1 MLFRWFQRVYRINA
15 AATRWFRRR
24 LTPAGYFALAGLLL
38 TSAAANSEQTLAL
51 QAFFLIVAM
60 LGLGMLTAPFF
71 RFSGR
76 IHRTPPRFATAGE
89 PFPVRVR
96 LTNLTTKT
104 QSGLEYLEHLEESP
118 IPAPELQA
126 QRSRPRS
133 VRRFHSIPR
142 PSIQSARSRM
152 VPVPTLPPKGH
163 AEFQIEVVAYRR
175 GPLVLAGG
183 YIARPDPIGL
193 FRALV
198 HIPEPRTTLILPK
211 RYPLPPLDLPGK
223 NQYQRGGVAL
233 ASGVGE
239 AEEFVALRDYRRGDS
254 MRRIHWRST
263 ARLGKLVV
271 KECQDEFLVRHALV
285 LDTYCPPERDG
296 LFEEAI
302 AVAASF
308 ACTVPDQDSL
318 LDLLFVGASAVCVT
332 TGRGVG
338 QPEQLLE
345 ALATAK
351 PRRDADFEEL
361 QSLVLRHLPSLG
373 GAILVFLIWNDARRA
388 LVRKLRALGLPT
400 LVLLV
405 VPPFST
411 DPIAASSS
419 EDRPNQWALLEAGRI
434 AEGLQELAASP

>member
-1 MLFRWFQRVYRINA
+1 
-15 AATRWFRRR
+15 
-24 LTPAGYFALAGLLL
+24 
-38 TSAAANSEQTLAL
+38 
-51 QAFFLIVAM
+51 
-60 LGLGMLTAPFF
+60 
-71 RFSGR
+71 
-76 IHRTPPRFATAGE
+76 
-89 PFPVRVR
+89 
-96 LTNLTTKT
+96 
-104 QSGLEYLEHLEESP
+104 
-118 IPAPELQA
+118 
-126 QRSRPRS
+126 
-133 VRRFHSIPR
+133 
-142 PSIQSARSRM
+142 
-152 VPVPTLPPKGH
+152 
-163 AEFQIEVVAYRR
+163 
-175 GPLVLAGG
+175 
-183 YIARPDPIGL
+183 
-193 FRALV
+193 
-198 HIPEPRTTLILPK
+198 
-211 RYPLPPLDLPGK
+211 
-223 NQYQRGGVAL
+223 
-233 ASGVGE
+233 
-239 AEEFVALRDYRRGDS
+239 